1 MWALMILI
9 AVPSVLEAA
18 TGDEIIHGAGDV
30 IMRCDASIVNA
41 TNNVTTLTYVSERYY
56 FFRCDVFGS
65 RRLIWKTS
73 DRQPFIVAPF
83 TATGRIVSDDE
94 VINYLVERV
103 EVGDKETNTN
113 FTSYL
118 WFYSENYKPEFVQC
132 ESFEFSTTAFFDY
145 AASTD
150 TDPPST
156 SSSSTSTGSTDF
168 VTEGSTDSELTQ
180 TGEDI
185 IFALVGLLLLAIVII
200 VVMICALLRI
210 VYLCKKRHKVDNWN
224 QVKMKQDIRM

>member
-1 MWALMILI
+1 
-9 AVPSVLEAA
+9 
-18 TGDEIIHGAGDV
+18 
-30 IMRCDASIVNA
+30 MRCDASIVNA

-132 ESFEFSTTAFFDY
+132 ESFEFSTTAFFGNLQHLHFFIQPLF
-145 AASTD
+145 S
-150 TDPPST
+150 
-156 SSSSTSTGSTDF
+156 
-168 VTEGSTDSELTQ
+168 
-180 TGEDI
+180 
-185 IFALVGLLLLAIVII
+185 LLAQTHGTCNTAIQGEGRPNQTCTRLCSLSQ
-200 VVMICALLRI
+200 CA
-210 VYLCKKRHKVDNWN
+210 
-224 QVKMKQDIRM
+224 